1 MFGQARFQRFDT
13 KIARTPGGIVRTI
26 AMFIFLSPTLS
37 AEGGEPTLDD
47 CLEAP
52 APVLARSYLA
62 DRYVLQ
68 DVLPM
73 VEQGFIDTMVV
84 GRDHISGKNAA
95 KFRKRLEN
103 RLANYGAAIER
114 RGAVDLSGRYA
125 ATASEACER
134 AGSLWIGV
142 ILEPTFIAVRIDQAG
157 ADATLSVEVEIDGKQ
172 LALDNRAAVVESA
185 IAVSDSM
192 NPDYFALGTRSG
204 GRLVIR
210 PDPAVLGAW
219 PGWASPPK
227 RADIEACEVVLELLP
242 VAPVGEHDPV
252 EGSEPG

>member
-1 MFGQARFQRFDT
+1 MFRQARFQRFHS
-13 KIARTPGGIVRTI
+13 KIPRAIGGITPMV
-26 AMFIFLSPTLS
+26 AMLILLSSAWS
-37 AEGGEPTLDD
+37 AEAGEPTLDD
-47 CLEAP
+47 CLKATAP
-52 APVLARSYLA
+52 ALAQSYLA

-84 GRDHISGKNAA
+84 GRDRITGKNAA
-95 KFRKRLEN
+95 KYRKRLET
-103 RLANYGAAIER
+103 RLANYEAAIAR
-114 RGAVDLSGRYA
+114 RGAIDLSGRYA
-125 ATASEACER
+125 ATASEACEH

-142 ILEPTFIAVRIDQAG
+142 IVEPTFIAVRIDQTG

-172 LALDNRAAVVESA
+172 LALDNRAAVVESS

-192 NPDYFALGTRSG
+192 NPDYFALGTLSG

-210 PDPAVLGAW
+210 PDAAVLGAW

-227 RADIEACEVVLELLP
+227 RADVEACELLLELLP
-242 VAPVGEHDPV
+242 DAPVGERAPV

>member
-1 MFGQARFQRFDT
+1 MFR
-13 KIARTPGGIVRTI
+13 KK
-26 AMFIFLSPTLS
+26 MFPRSDSGRRQSPADLVSRLVALVALSLTLP
-37 AEGGEPTLDD
+37 AYGGEPALED
-47 CLEAP
+47 CLKAP
-52 APVLARSYLA
+52 ARDLARSYLA
-62 DRYVLQ
+62 DRFVLQ

-84 GRDHISGKNAA
+84 GRDRISGKNAT
-95 KFRKRLEN
+95 KFRKRLEA
-103 RLANYGAAIER
+103 RLANYEAAIEQ
-114 RGAVDLSGRYA
+114 RGGVDLSGRYA
-125 ATASEACER
+125 ATATGACAH

-142 ILEPTFIAVRIDQAG
+142 ILEPTFIAVRIDQEG

-172 LALDNRAAVVESA
+172 LALDNRAAVVESS

-192 NPDYFALGTRSG
+192 NSDYFALGALND

-227 RADIEACEVVLELLP
+227 RADIEACELVLVLLP
-242 VAPVGEHDPV
+242 DSPAGEPVPV
-252 EGSEPG
+252 DADETG